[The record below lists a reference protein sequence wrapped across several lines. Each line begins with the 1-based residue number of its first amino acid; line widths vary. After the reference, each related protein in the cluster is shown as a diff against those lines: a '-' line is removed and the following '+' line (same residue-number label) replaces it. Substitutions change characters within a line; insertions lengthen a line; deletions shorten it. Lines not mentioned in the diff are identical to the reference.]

1 MTDPEASPTAGKAP
15 AHPVIEAH
23 DEHGAARSHE
33 PGTHERRSHQREPEQ
48 PADGTTDRPAGAADE
63 DPDTPVDR

>member
-1 MTDPEASPTAGKAP
+1 MTDPEASPSAGKAP

-33 PGTHERRSHQREPEQ
+33 PGSSGTRSHEPEAGR
-48 PADGTTDRPAGAADE
+48 PAGGPADRPAGAADE
-63 DPDTPVDR
+63 DPGTPVDR